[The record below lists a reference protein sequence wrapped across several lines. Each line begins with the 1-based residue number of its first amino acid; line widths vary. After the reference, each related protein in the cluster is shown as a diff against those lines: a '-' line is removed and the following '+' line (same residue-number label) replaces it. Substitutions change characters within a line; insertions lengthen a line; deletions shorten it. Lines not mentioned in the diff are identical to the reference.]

1 MPFDAAVFD
10 LDGTLLDTIDDLAD
24 SMNLALRAVGLPPRS
39 ADECKLFVGNGALN
53 FAQRAMAPCDDESLL
68 AEVMKSYRQAYSQR
82 WACKT
87 RPYDGIID
95 MLDELGKRGVAL
107 AVLSNKPDDFTQL
120 AVEKMLPG
128 RFKVVMG
135 ARPGVPHKPDP
146 QSALE
151 VASSLGV
158 SPEKCL
164 YVGDTNTDMRTASG
178 AGMYAVGVLWGFR
191 DRQEL
196 LDTGARTIISHPMEL
211 IPLLDGGERTH

>member
-128 RFKVVMG
+128 RFKVGM
-135 ARPGVPHKPDP
+135 AAAPGFPHKPVP
-146 QSALE
+146 QPRLGA
-151 VASSLGV
+151 ASSLGV
-158 SPEKCL
+158 SPEKSL
-164 YVGDTNTDMRTASG
+164 NVATTTTNLRPAPG
-178 AGMYAVGVLWGFR
+178 PAMYPGGF
-191 DRQEL
+191 QWAFE
-196 LDTGARTIISHPMEL
+196 TGRNCS
-211 IPLLDGGERTH
+211 